1 MSEPTIEAET
11 ISVVTTDKLL
21 LTGSGY
27 QLIIPPAAESKKAE
41 LIASSAAITI
51 VNTPT
56 EAAIARDGIVSLA
69 KFRNEIE
76 KARELVKAP
85 VLKLGREIDAAA
97 KDFGAEI
104 LTEENRLK
112 KLVSDHAM
120 KVEADR
126 RAAEV
131 ERQRIEREAERQR
144 QEAERQRQAEEA
156 ALIKAEKEAEAARI
170 AAEKATTA
178 AAEGQGEEEEDIDAQ
193 IAASKAIDE
202 ANAARAKAEAEAKAA
217 REAEQARAAEA
228 ARLAEEQR
236 RADMMSRQG
245 TSGVKFATDFEVEDP
260 HALYAY
266 SSALVDLTPKR
277 KDILA
282 LITQLEAK
290 GGGVLPTIPGLKIT
304 RKPVVATR

>member
-1 MSEPTIEAET
+1 MSETTIEADT

-21 LTGSGY
+21 LTGAGY
-27 QLIIPPAAESKKAE
+27 QLIVPPAAETKKAE
-41 LIASSAAITI
+41 LIASAAAITI
-51 VNTPT
+51 VNTPAD
-56 EAAIARDGIVSLA
+56 AAIAREEIVSLA

-85 VLKLGREIDAAA
+85 VLKLGKEIDTKA

-112 KLVSDHAM
+112 KLVSDHAL

-144 QEAERQRQAEEA
+144 QEAERKRREE
-156 ALIKAEKEAEAARI
+156 EAARI
-170 AAEKATTA
+170 KAENEAEQKRLSAEKAQ
-178 AAEGQGEEEEDIDAQ
+178 AEADGDDIDAQ
-193 IAASKAIDE
+193 LAAAAAIDE
-202 ANAARAKAEAEAKAA
+202 ANAARAKAQAEAEAAM
-217 REAEQARAAEA
+217 
-228 ARLAEEQR
+228 LEQR
-236 RADMMSRQG
+236 RRNEEAAKIAEQSRRASFAAVQR
-245 TSGVKFATDFEVEDP
+245 TEGVKFATDFEVEDP

-266 SSALVDLTPKR
+266 SAALVELTPKR

-282 LITQLEAK
+282 LIAQLEAK